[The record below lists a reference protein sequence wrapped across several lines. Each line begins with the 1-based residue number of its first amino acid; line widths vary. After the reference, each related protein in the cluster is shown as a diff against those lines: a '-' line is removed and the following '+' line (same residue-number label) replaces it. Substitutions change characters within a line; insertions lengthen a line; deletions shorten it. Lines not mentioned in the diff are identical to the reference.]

1 MSRVCVSAW
10 HIWVH
15 RVTNLSSSKAQK
27 SRYSVCVCVWV
38 RVTSGCI
45 ASRTWAAV
53 YMHIFTYIFIHM
65 LFCVCVSAWCIWV
78 HRVTKLRSRMYA
90 YIYIYT
96 TGEEDRPENNYDCQ
110 NFKQVFTHR
119 HRHVTFTQ
127 MFTGFPNFQTS
138 FHGSKRESPSL
149 ERVDRKTVQSG
160 DPNILSLISSESG
173 IYMYSLCVWVRGVCG
188 CMVSRTWAA
197 AMRSRAVCARRKAQE
212 SCYCVWHTQ

>member
-1 MSRVCVSAW
+1 
-10 HIWVH
+10 
-15 RVTNLSSSKAQK
+15 
-27 SRYSVCVCVWV
+27 
-38 RVTSGCI
+38 
-45 ASRTWAAV
+45 
-53 YMHIFTYIFIHM
+53 
-65 LFCVCVSAWCIWV
+65 
-78 HRVTKLRSRMYA
+78 MYA

-173 IYMYSLCVWVRGVCG
+173 IYMYSLCV
-188 CMVSRTWAA
+188 
-197 AMRSRAVCARRKAQE
+197 
-212 SCYCVWHTQ
+212 